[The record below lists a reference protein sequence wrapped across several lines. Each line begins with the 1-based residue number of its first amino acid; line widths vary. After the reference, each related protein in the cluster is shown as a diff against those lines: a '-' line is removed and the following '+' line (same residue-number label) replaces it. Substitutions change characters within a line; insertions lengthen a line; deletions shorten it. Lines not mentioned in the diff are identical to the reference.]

1 MSGQLFVISGASGAG
16 KSTIVKALIDRIKGI
31 GYSISHTSRKP
42 RDSEKDGV
50 DYHFLDRGR
59 FKTMIKS
66 GEFLEWAQVYQAFY
80 GTSYSTLDEQRKK
93 GLDVILDVDSQGA
106 GNIRE
111 QLENTVLIYVLPP
124 SLEALEKRLRHRG
137 MDDENVIKTRMET
150 AVDEIEMCV
159 KYDYII
165 INDDLEEAI
174 EKTQAIIISE
184 RCRLS
189 RQSAKLKELFN
200 ISLGTRTK

>member
-16 KSTIVKALIDRIKGI
+16 KSTIVKALIDRIKGL

-50 DYHFLDRGR
+50 DYHFVNTER
-59 FKTMIKS
+59 FKAMIES
-66 GEFLEWAQVYQAFY
+66 GEFVEWARVYQAFY

-106 GNIRE
+106 VNIRE
-111 QLENTVLIYVLPP
+111 QLEKTILIYVLPP
-124 SLEALEKRLRHRG
+124 SVEALEKRLKRRG
-137 MDDENVIKTRMET
+137 TDDENVIKTRMET
-150 AVDEIEMCV
+150 AVNEIGMCV
-159 KYDYII
+159 RYDYII

-174 EKTQAIIISE
+174 EQVQAIIISE
-184 RCRLS
+184 RCRIS
-189 RQSAKLKELFN
+189 RQSAKLRELFD
-200 ISLGTRTK
+200 ISLF

>member
-50 DYHFLDRGR
+50 DYHFVNTER
-59 FKTMIKS
+59 FKAMIES
-66 GEFLEWAQVYQAFY
+66 GEFVEWARVYQAFY

-106 GNIRE
+106 VNIRE
-111 QLENTVLIYVLPP
+111 QLEKTILIYVLPP
-124 SLEALEKRLRHRG
+124 SLEALEKRLKRRG
-137 MDDENVIKTRMET
+137 TDNENVIKTRMET
-150 AVDEIEMCV
+150 AVNEIGMCV
-159 KYDYII
+159 RYDYII

-174 EKTQAIIISE
+174 GQAQAIVISE
-184 RCRLS
+184 RCRIS
-189 RQSAKLKELFN
+189 RQSAKLRELFD
-200 ISLGTRTK
+200 ISLF